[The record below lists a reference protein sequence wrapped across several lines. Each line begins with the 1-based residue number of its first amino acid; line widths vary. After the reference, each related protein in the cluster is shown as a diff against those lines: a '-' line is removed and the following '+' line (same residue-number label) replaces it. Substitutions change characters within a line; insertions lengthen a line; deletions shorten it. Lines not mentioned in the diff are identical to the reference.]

1 MNSQSVVKQ
10 ALSYVQ
16 TFVCFLMIKRSFRSP
31 IKYLHFLLNRHLCH
45 PVRDIRRRR
54 PPVGTTDVVAAGI
67 GSHLLRLGSLVTGE
81 TTYEIVC
88 QIIHHTY
95 DQHRLCA

>member
-1 MNSQSVVKQ
+1 MCKLLCFFNDQTTYKAIFSVADQV
-10 ALSYVQ
+10 SP
-16 TFVCFLMIKRSFRSP
+16 FLP
-31 IKYLHFLLNRHLCH
+31 NQHLCP
-45 PVRDIRRRR
+45 PVTDIRRRR